1 MSNTMLAAA
10 LSLALAACPLAASAQ
25 ASPAAVPVAAAQDPG
40 MSAGRELSRL
50 FLARDTAAV
59 WARMGAPMREALGSA
74 DALAQFR
81 AQLARDLGEEQSL
94 LDEQAGAQSGLQV
107 YIRVARWSK
116 APMPIEM
123 QWAVDAQGQVQ
134 GFFVR
139 PKPEAAPSP
148 HLDYRTRAH
157 LRLPFDGAWYV
168 FWGGRTIEQNYHAAV
183 RGQRFAYDLVKRVDG
198 STHRGDGKAL
208 DDYYCWNQP
217 ILAPADAT
225 VLEAVD
231 GLPDQAI
238 GTRNTEAIAGNHVML
253 DLGQGEYALL
263 AHLRRGSVAV
273 KPGQHVARGETIGR
287 CGNSGN
293 TSEPHLH
300 FHLQDAPEFGK
311 GDGLPASFEDYS
323 ADGKPV
329 ERGEPVQGQTIAPIA
344 GAAVDQAATRPAGR

>member
-1 MSNTMLAAA
+1 MSNPILAAA
-10 LSLALAACPLAASAQ
+10 LSLALAALPFAAPAQSA
-25 ASPAAVPVAAAQDPG
+25 AENVPTAEAAANPG
-40 MSAGRELSRL
+40 MSEGRELSRL
-50 FLARDTAAV
+50 FLAGDTAAV
-59 WARMGAPMREALGSA
+59 WARMGAPMREGLGNA

-94 LDEQAGAQSGLQV
+94 LDEQAVEQSGLRI
-107 YIRVARWSK
+107 YLRVARWSK
-116 APMPIEM
+116 APMPVVM
-123 QWAVDAQGQVQ
+123 QWATDGEGKVQ

-148 HLDYRTRAH
+148 HLDYQTRAH
-157 LRLPFDGAWYV
+157 LRLPFNGAWYV

-198 STHRGDGKAL
+198 SSHRGDGKAL
-208 DDYYCWNQP
+208 EDYYCWNQP

-238 GTRNTEAIAGNHVML
+238 GTRNTEQITGNHVML

-263 AHLRRGSVAV
+263 AHLQHGSVAV
-273 KPGQHVARGETIGR
+273 KAGQHVARGQALGR

-300 FHLQDAPEFGK
+300 FHMQDAPEFGK
-311 GDGLPASFEDYS
+311 GDGLPVFFEDYS

-329 ERGEPVQGQTIAPIA
+329 ARGEPVQGQTIAPMA
-344 GAAVDQAATRPAGR
+344 ESAPD

>member
-1 MSNTMLAAA
+1 MPKQILATA
-10 LSLALAACPLAASAQ
+10 LSLALAASPLAAPARTLPG
-25 ASPAAVPVAAAQDPG
+25 PAAPATAAAGQDPS
-40 MSAGRELSRL
+40 MATGRELSRL
-50 FLARDTAAV
+50 FLAGDTAAV
-59 WARMGAPMREALGSA
+59 WARMGAPMRQALGSA
-74 DALAQFR
+74 DALARFR

-94 LDEQAGAQSGLQV
+94 LDEQVGAQSGMQV
-107 YIRVARWSK
+107 YVRIARWSK
-116 APMPIEM
+116 APMPIAM
-123 QWAVDAQGQVQ
+123 QWAVDGEGEVQ

-148 HLDYRTRAH
+148 HLDYRTKAH

-198 STHRGDGKAL
+198 SSHRGDGKSL
-208 DDYYCWNQP
+208 EDYYCWNQP

-238 GTRNTEAIAGNHVML
+238 GTRNTDAIAGNHVML

-263 AHLRRGSVAV
+263 AHLRHGSVAV
-273 KPGQHVARGETIGR
+273 KAGQRVARGELLGR

-311 GDGLPASFEDYS
+311 GDGLPAFFEGYS

-329 ERGEPVQGQTIAPIA
+329 ARGEPVQGQTIAPTA
-344 GAAVDQAATRPAGR
+344 GATPD